1 MSNTELVLE
10 LDKFLVEN
18 NIKKDDW
25 EAAELDLAL
34 LVQIKK
40 DYEDQMG
47 NLNEAAELI
56 AKILQKC
63 DEVHSVRWRVKEP
76 SHVLEKIVRK
86 RASGAGKYKSI
97 SLENYTDLITDLVGV
112 RVLHLFKHDWLNIHR
127 YITRVWEPV
136 EDVIAYIREGDEGP
150 VVTSYSE
157 NDCRAEAHPAGYRSI
172 HYVIATQPTIRKIFS
187 EIQVRTIFEEGWSE
201 IDHKIRYPNF
211 SDNELVAYFLTIF
224 NRMAGS
230 ADEMGTFVK
239 QLSAEIALHDTNRND
254 AQQKIEEHLSKIEEL
269 ADELNEEKEQNKSN
283 SNHLAELKDE
293 IKELRAKNT
302 SSNYLSHL
310 NDIEMGAIG
319 STNNIAAALANI
331 DAQRVLSS
339 EVFNSYNKLIS
350 EQSILGKFKKGQV
363 VNPDLHDLVLNISKP
378 NKSDDEGQ

>member
-1 MSNTELVLE
+1 MELE
-10 LDKFLVEN
+10 KFLVEN

-25 EAAELDLAL
+25 LAADLDLDL

-56 AKILQKC
+56 AKILQKSE
-63 DEVHSVRWRVKEP
+63 EVHSVRWRVKEP

-86 RASGAGKYKSI
+86 RASGAEKYKSI
-97 SLENYTDLITDLVGV
+97 SIENYTDLITDLVGV
-112 RVLHLFKHDWLNIHR
+112 RVLHLFKHDWLNIHH
-127 YITRVWEPV
+127 YITRIWEPV
-136 EDVIAYIREGDEGP
+136 EEVIAYIREGDEGP
-150 VVTSYSE
+150 VVTSYSDH
-157 NDCRAEAHPAGYRSI
+157 DCRAEAHPAGYRSI

-239 QLSAEIALHDTNRND
+239 QLSAEIALHDKNRND
-254 AQQKIEEHLSKIEEL
+254 AQRKIEEHLSKIEEL

-283 SNHLAELKDE
+283 SNHLVELKDE
-293 IKELRAKNT
+293 IKELRARNKST
-302 SSNYLSHL
+302 SYLSQL
-310 NDIEMGAIG
+310 NEIKLGAIG
-319 STNNIAAALANI
+319 SSSNIAAALANV
-331 DAQRVLSS
+331 DAQRVLSNDLMKNYDKILS
-339 EVFNSYNKLIS
+339 DKTAST
-350 EQSILGKFKKGQV
+350 ILGSLKEYQTIDPRLIG
-363 VNPDLHDLVLNISKP
+363 LVPKISKP
-378 NKSDDEGQ
+378 NGSSDDEN

>member
-1 MSNTELVLE
+1 MELE
-10 LDKFLVEN
+10 KFLVKN

-25 EAAELDLAL
+25 LAADLDLDL

-56 AKILQKC
+56 AKILQKSE
-63 DEVHSVRWRVKEP
+63 EVHSVRWRVKEP

-86 RASGAGKYKSI
+86 RASGAEKYKSI
-97 SLENYTDLITDLVGV
+97 SISNYTDLITDLVGV
-112 RVLHLFKHDWLNIHR
+112 RVLHLFKHDWLNIHH
-127 YITRVWEPV
+127 YITRIWEPV
-136 EDVIAYIREGDEGP
+136 EEVIAYIREGDEGP
-150 VVTSYSE
+150 VVTSYSDH
-157 NDCRAEAHPAGYRSI
+157 DCRAEAHPAGYRSI

-254 AQQKIEEHLSKIEEL
+254 AQKKMEEHLSKIEDL

-283 SNHLAELKDE
+283 SNHLEELKDE
-293 IKELRAKNT
+293 IRELRVRNKSA
-302 SSNYLSHL
+302 SYLSQF
-310 NDIEMGAIG
+310 NAIELGAIE
-319 STNNIAAALANI
+319 SSNNIAAELAI
-331 DAQRVLSS
+331 FDAQRILSS
-339 EVFNSYNKLIS
+339 DVMESYNNILS
-350 EQSILGKFKKGQV
+350 DQTATSILSSFKEHQTIPTSLLEGVQK
-363 VNPDLHDLVLNISKP
+363 ISKP
-378 NKSDDEGQ
+378 SSSSDDEN